1 MTDLSAASGSPGR
14 SGPGAGAVAPLA
26 ALAIQLN
33 PDAAPMLTVVRQ
45 LARRA
50 SKPVAREVSERL
62 NMCRGVLVREQVRIV
77 FGGHF
82 SSGKSTLINMLIG
95 RPLLPTSDYPETGVA
110 CTITAGPADRIRIR
124 DGLVKVGIPV
134 TTEAIAKYVSLIG
147 EDGDYREA
155 VRTVTEVDI
164 TLAKAPAAPSV
175 TWIDSPGINDTPE
188 MTRRAAAVAA
198 DSDVLVWVVNSRQP
212 VAEVEQELLSERIS
226 THGPGS
232 VVFVVNAFLEADT
245 HENWQWFM
253 AERAPYHQQRI
264 ATLVD
269 TGQVARDVVFTSARA
284 ATGQA
289 FGFGAPEVRALLRLL
304 SDPGQP
310 RVLATRTHRVQLEL
324 AALVDDLARQASQ
337 EQVRL
342 AAAQAA
348 RKAEVSAAGQRRAAF
363 TREISRAVASAFTRY
378 HGPATD
384 LVTEAGAAAGA
395 TLRYDN
401 EHGLALTASLRTVSG
416 HLAGD
421 IVAAV
426 NRCAAQFGQGPL
438 GPDDVSRL
446 GKLLAPRTVNAV
458 LPQGKSQG
466 GTAGAFIGGAIGS
479 IFAPGLGTAIGA
491 GLGGLIGGGAAGA
504 ARIRKDKVEAK
515 ATMLAAGRAEVERM
529 FATKAEVLAL
539 VDEVCPPGGSPPG
552 PDQARLKSLQ
562 TAAEQ
567 VKQQA
572 LATVAQAAARQQN
585 EIRS

>member
-1 MTDLSAASGSPGR
+1 MTYPSAASPSPG
-14 SGPGAGAVAPLA
+14 GPGPDLGAVAPLA

-33 PDAAPMLTVVRQ
+33 PEAAPMLTVVRQ

-50 SKPVAREVSERL
+50 GEQVAREVRERL
-62 NMCRGVLVREQVRIV
+62 NMCAGMLVREQVKIV

-95 RPLLPTSDYPETGVA
+95 QPLLPTSDYPETGVA
-110 CTITAGPADRIRIR
+110 CAITAGTSDRIRIR
-124 DGLVKVGIPV
+124 DGLVMLGIPFS
-134 TTEAIAKYVSLIG
+134 TESIAKYVSLIG

-164 TLAKAPAAPSV
+164 TLAKAPAGPGV

-212 VAEVEQELLSERIS
+212 VAEVEQELLSERIR
-226 THGPGS
+226 THGAAS

-245 HENWQWFM
+245 HENWRWFL

-264 ATLVD
+264 ATIVD
-269 TGQVARDVVFTSARA
+269 TGQVAQQVVFTSARA
-284 ATGQA
+284 AMGQA
-289 FGFGAPEVRALLRLL
+289 FGYGVPEVRALLRLL

-310 RVLATRTHRVQLEL
+310 RVMATRTHRVQLEL
-324 AALVDDLARQASQ
+324 AALIDDLAKHASQ

-342 AAAQAA
+342 AAARAA
-348 RKAEVSAAGQRRAAF
+348 RQAEVSAAGQRRAAF
-363 TREISRAVASAFTRY
+363 TREVSRAVASAFTRY

-384 LVTEAGAAAGA
+384 LVTEAGAAAGT
-395 TLRYDN
+395 TLGYDN
-401 EHGLALTASLRTVSG
+401 QHGLALTASLRTVSG

-426 NRCAAQFGQGPL
+426 NRCATQFGQGPL

-446 GKLLAPRTVNAV
+446 GKLLEPRIVAAA

-479 IFAPGLGTAIGA
+479 ILAPGLGTAIGA
-491 GLGGLIGGGAAGA
+491 GLGGLIGGGAGGA
-504 ARIRKDKVEAK
+504 ARIRKDKVAAK
-515 ATMLAAGRAEVERM
+515 ATMLAAGSAAVDRM
-529 FATKAEVLAL
+529 FGSKDEILAL
-539 VDEVCPPGGSPPG
+539 VRQACQPAGSWPE
-552 PDQARLKSLQ
+552 PDQARLKYLQ
-562 TAAEQ
+562 MAAEQ
-567 VKQQA
+567 VKRQA
-572 LATVAQAAARQQN
+572 LAPVTQAVARQQS